1 MAKIETIRPSIYYM
15 TFDEALVFTRQYR
28 ALRLK
33 MLETPDVDMN
43 ADLKMGRRSSAKS
56 KVAVDPAVKA
66 LAKTLGISV
75 KRLLAL
81 REE

>member
-1 MAKIETIRPSIYYM
+1 MATIETVRPSIYGKS
-15 TFDEALVFTRQYR
+15 FDEVMGVIRIYR
-28 ALRLK
+28 ERRLK

-56 KVAVDPAVKA
+56 KVAVAPEIKA

-75 KRLLAL
+75 KRLMAL